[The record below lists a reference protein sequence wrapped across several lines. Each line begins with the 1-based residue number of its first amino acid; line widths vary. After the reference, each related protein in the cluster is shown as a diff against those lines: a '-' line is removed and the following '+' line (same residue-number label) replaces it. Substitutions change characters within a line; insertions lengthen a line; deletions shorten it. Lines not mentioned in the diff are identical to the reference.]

1 MTPSLAK
8 INSNDVSWSPKRLKL
23 KGFKPFLLSV
33 TMTFHILRSIYMRK
47 THAKPLKIKH
57 LKSSKNNKAYNTY
70 SNSSGYNYIFSPV
83 GIDIRGHT
91 LKIRAA
97 LAFYESPL
105 LDTSMSHLWQN

>member
-1 MTPSLAK
+1 MNPSLAK

-33 TMTFHILRSIYMRK
+33 TMTFHILRSIYMGK
-47 THAKPLKIKH
+47 THAKPLKI
-57 LKSSKNNKAYNTY
+57 
-70 SNSSGYNYIFSPV
+70 
-83 GIDIRGHT
+83 RG
-91 LKIRAA
+91 A